1 MTINVSQ
8 CHTVEILMLSDRADE
23 LQSIL
28 SDNTNND
35 TRDLTTTF
43 DIMEVQ
49 AVSDDLA
56 MLTNTTES
64 ALLPNDL
71 DATNNIVNTLI
82 RCGK

>member
-1 MTINVSQ
+1 
-8 CHTVEILMLSDRADE
+8 MLSDRADE

-71 DATNNIVNTLI
+71 DTTNNIVNTLI
-82 RCGK
+82 RCRK